1 MDMHEEGQEDQGPG
15 RRERPGGRP
24 LIPGDP
30 ILPGDPRDPW
40 APAHIFTML
49 EAPGSAVMSSQRGT
63 FNAFHAFNAFR

>member
-1 MDMHEEGQEDQGPG
+1 MNMHEEAQEDQEDQGPG

-40 APAHIFTML
+40 APAHNLHYARSPRICSY
-49 EAPGSAVMSSQRGT
+49 ESQRGK
-63 FNAFHAFNAFR
+63 FNAFY